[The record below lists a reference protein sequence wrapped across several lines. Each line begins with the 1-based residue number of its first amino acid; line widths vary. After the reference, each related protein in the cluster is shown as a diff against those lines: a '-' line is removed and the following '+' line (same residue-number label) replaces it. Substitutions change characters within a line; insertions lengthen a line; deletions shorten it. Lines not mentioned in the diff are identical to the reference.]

1 MTNVF
6 NGIVKDVTVLTDGK
20 LSASALDRFQ
30 DRAIEEFRR
39 AREHTCDLVKQL
51 TRKDE
56 RKEE

>member
-6 NGIVKDVTVLTDGK
+6 NGIVKDATVLTDGK
-20 LSASALDRFQ
+20 MSVYALDRIQ

-39 AREHTCDLVKQL
+39 ARKHTCELVKQL
-51 TRKDE
+51 TNKDE